1 MDAFIWTKENG
12 KIRMA
17 KTVAHTSLNCRLPRI
32 APLIV
37 GNIVLNYLRIEQT
50 VVVVVNSQFQH
61 TPEREIHM

>member
-1 MDAFIWTKENG
+1 
-12 KIRMA
+12 MA